1 MERIQP
7 EVWNLLPRG
16 FKYLVISSAISIFW
30 WWFTPLLGLGSVI
43 AVFAISKY
51 LRVALKE
58 LSKIDKRFKTCYNG
72 IIVLFLGYVI
82 AAGIYTYMYSIF
94 LLPVGILLGL
104 TLTAFR
110 LYKIYRDWRF
120 LAASIIY
127 VPEAV
132 ASIFLI
138 LGVFSV
144 VGHVLAY
151 SALKSITKKLQTT
164 TSENF

>member
-7 EVWNLLPRG
+7 EVWNFLLRG

-30 WWFTPLLGLGSVI
+30 WWFTPLLVLGSGV
-43 AVFAISKY
+43 AVFAILKY
-51 LRVALKE
+51 IRIALKE
-58 LSKIDKRFKTCYNG
+58 LSKIDRRFKTCYNG
-72 IIVLFLGYVI
+72 IIILSIGYITAV
-82 AAGIYTYMYSIF
+82 AHTYIISVF

-127 VPEAV
+127 VPEAI
-132 ASIFLI
+132 ASIFL
-138 LGVFSV
+138 LVGVFSV
-144 VGHVLAY
+144 VGHMLIY
-151 SALKSITKKLQTT
+151 SALKSITKKLPEI
-164 TSENF
+164 TS

>member
-82 AAGIYTYMYSIF
+82 AAGIYTYVYSIF
-94 LLPVGILLGL
+94 CFPW
-104 TLTAFR
+104 AF
-110 LYKIYRDWRF
+110 
-120 LAASIIY
+120 S
-127 VPEAV
+127 
-132 ASIFLI
+132 
-138 LGVFSV
+138 
-144 VGHVLAY
+144 
-151 SALKSITKKLQTT
+151 
-164 TSENF
+164 

>member
-7 EVWNLLPRG
+7 EVWNLLLRG

-43 AVFAISKY
+43 AIFAISKY

-72 IIVLFLGYVI
+72 IIILFLGYVI
-82 AAGIYTYMYSIF
+82 AAGIYTYMYSVF
-94 LLPVGILLGL
+94 LLPIGTILGL

-120 LAASIIY
+120 LVASIIY

-151 SALKSITKKLQTT
+151 SALKSITKKLQAT

>member
-82 AAGIYTYMYSIF
+82 AAGIYTYVYSIF

-151 SALKSITKKLQTT
+151 SALKSITKKLQAT

>member
-7 EVWNLLPRG
+7 EVWNLLLRG

-30 WWFTPLLGLGSVI
+30 WWFTPLLGLGLGV
-43 AVFAISKY
+43 AAFAILKY
-51 LRVALKE
+51 IRIALKE

-72 IIVLFLGYVI
+72 IIILLLGYLTAVTK
-82 AAGIYTYMYSIF
+82 TYIVSVF
-94 LLPVGILLGL
+94 LLPLGIILGL

-120 LAASIIY
+120 LVASIIY

-151 SALKSITKKLQTT
+151 SALKSITKKLQAT

>member
-1 MERIQP
+1 M
-7 EVWNLLPRG
+7 
-16 FKYLVISSAISIFW
+16 
-30 WWFTPLLGLGSVI
+30 
-43 AVFAISKY
+43 
-51 LRVALKE
+51 
-58 LSKIDKRFKTCYNG
+58 
-72 IIVLFLGYVI
+72 
-82 AAGIYTYMYSIF
+82 
-94 LLPVGILLGL
+94 GILLGL

-151 SALKSITKKLQTT
+151 SALKSITKKLQAT

>member
-7 EVWNLLPRG
+7 EVWNLLSRG
-16 FKYLVISSAISIFW
+16 FKYLFTSSAISIFW
-30 WWFTPLLGLGSVI
+30 RWFIPLLTLGSVI
-43 AVFAISKY
+43 AVFAISKC

-58 LSKIDKRFKTCYNG
+58 LSKIDNKFKTCNNG
-72 IIVLFLGYVI
+72 ITILFLGYVI
-82 AAGIYTYMYSIF
+82 AAGIYTCMYSIF

-127 VPEAV
+127 VLEAI
-132 ASIFLI
+132 ASIFL
-138 LGVFSV
+138 LVGVFSV
-144 VGHVLAY
+144 MGHALTY
-151 SALKSITKKLQTT
+151 SALKSITKKLPEI
-164 TSENF
+164 TS

>member
-7 EVWNLLPRG
+7 EVWNLLSRG

-72 IIVLFLGYVI
+72 IIILFLGYVI

-110 LYKIYRDWRF
+110 LYKICRDWRF

-151 SALKSITKKLQTT
+151 SALKSITKKLQAT

>member
-7 EVWNLLPRG
+7 EIWNLLSRG

-30 WWFTPLLGLGSVI
+30 WWFIPLLTLGSVI

-51 LRVALKE
+51 LRVTLKE
-58 LSKIDKRFKTCYNG
+58 LSKIDNKFKTCYNG
-72 IIVLFLGYVI
+72 ITILFLGYVI
-82 AAGIYTYMYSIF
+82 AAVIYTYMYSIF

-104 TLTAFR
+104 TLTASR

-127 VPEAV
+127 VPEAI
-132 ASIFLI
+132 ASIFL
-138 LGVFSV
+138 LVGVFSV
-144 VGHVLAY
+144 VGHMLTY
-151 SALKSITKKLQTT
+151 SALKSITKKFPEI
-164 TSENF
+164 TS